1 MGVIDGVALT
11 EGPALDDAVAKA
23 VSVALRAENEGD
35 SLALVPV
42 AGIGARS
49 VSLAISD
56 DVPLL
61 DHEGVPD
68 SDTVLD
74 ADGLGVQ
81 LALALSLTDVEQLS
95 LAD

>member
-1 MGVIDGVALT
+1 MLRRRAKLACGV
-11 EGPALDDAVAKA
+11 GP
-23 VSVALRAENEGD
+23 
-35 SLALVPV
+35 
-42 AGIGARS
+42 
-49 VSLAISD
+49 LAISD
-56 DVPLL
+56 DVPLM

>member
-1 MGVIDGVALT
+1 MGVIDGVAVT

-23 VSVALRAENEGD
+23 VSVSLKAKDEGD
-35 SLALVPV
+35 SDALVAV
-42 AGIGARS
+42 AGIGARP
-49 VSLAISD
+49 VSLAVTD
-56 DVPLL
+56 DVTLL

-68 SDTVLD
+68 TDTVPD

-81 LALALSLTDVEQLS
+81 LALALSLTDVELLS